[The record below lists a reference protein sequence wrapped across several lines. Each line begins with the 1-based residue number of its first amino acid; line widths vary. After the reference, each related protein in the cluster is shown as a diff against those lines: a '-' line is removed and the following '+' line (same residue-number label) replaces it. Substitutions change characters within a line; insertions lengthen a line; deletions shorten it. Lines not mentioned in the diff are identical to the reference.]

1 MKAQFTEQDVS
12 KLSETTEKAYAL
24 IRAAVALKDNEN
36 LEDIDYLL
44 EAARDYIEIAAGII
58 REHY

>member
-12 KLSETTEKAYAL
+12 KLSETTEKAFCL
-24 IRAAVALKDNEN
+24 IRVANILMDDEDFEN
-36 LEDIDYLL
+36 LGWVLA
-44 EAARDYIEIAAGII
+44 AARDYIEVAAGVI